1 MNRSRPRDR
10 MGLRIHLVVV
20 AAFALVF
27 ALWRAT
33 AGDPVTDAIEDRLLD
48 LRFQVRGPITA
59 PRTVV
64 VVAIDERTVDSLG
77 WSLPPRGA
85 IAEAVGR
92 IVEAGPT
99 ALAVDLLLLE
109 QTAAG
114 PTLAAALAQFDR
126 VVMAAA
132 VTRSTGEAP
141 AALPPEL
148 QVALDRSGIAIV
160 VDAPPPG
167 MLGVPPRLLLP
178 RPEIVGGATLG
189 HVNIALSADRVAR
202 RLPLGIWVGGSVFL
216 PAMSLEAAR
225 ISAELER
232 GRIVLSPGHFLRF
245 GDRHIEIDPTGSVTL
260 NPYGGRAAIATV
272 SLVDILE
279 GRVPATAFK
288 NRAVFIGATAEI
300 LGDLF
305 ATPYSAAVPGV
316 EILATLTANLI
327 EGDLIVRDV
336 TVRALDVVLAL
347 LLAWLVHLALRL
359 RAPPA
364 AFAAVGA
371 VWLMAAMGLHLAF
384 TQSRFWLDAT
394 TILATLVFATA
405 WMAAQRLRAEG
416 RLAAT
421 LSEERGNLARY
432 VSPFLAEQLARGS
445 VAVFDQRTQ
454 DAAVLFVDVVGYT
467 TFSEAKPP
475 ARIAAFLRD
484 LHHLFEHCASSH
496 RGVIT
501 AFMGDGAMIVFG
513 LPAPGPDD
521 AAAALACAKMLLG
534 EAERFT
540 SAAIPGQRLGVRV
553 SMHFGPVTAA
563 ILGGR
568 RHAQVTVTGDT
579 VNVSSRLQEIA
590 KRQGSPLVVSRAGLD
605 AARAAG
611 SSIVA
616 EFVPLPDQSVRGRK
630 GRIEVWAL
638 APRHGNTG

>member
-1 MNRSRPRDR
+1 
-10 MGLRIHLVVV
+10 
-20 AAFALVF
+20 
-27 ALWRAT
+27 
-33 AGDPVTDAIEDRLLD
+33 
-48 LRFQVRGPITA
+48 
-59 PRTVV
+59 
-64 VVAIDERTVDSLG
+64 
-77 WSLPPRGA
+77 
-85 IAEAVGR
+85 
-92 IVEAGPT
+92 
-99 ALAVDLLLLE
+99 
-109 QTAAG
+109 
-114 PTLAAALAQFDR
+114 
-126 VVMAAA
+126 
-132 VTRSTGEAP
+132 
-141 AALPPEL
+141 L

-445 VAVFDQRTQ
+445 VADFDQRTQ